1 MRTTMCSI
9 WGIVSLPGGSC
20 GKGRVPGVAR
30 GLAALAEVP
39 PPPPQP
45 PRTATVPAAAAA
57 PRNRRRARRT
67 DDPRPP
73 WVSARPQTHGDGA
86 AAAGG
91 APRNRRRERRTDD
104 TRPQWV
110 SAGPQTSGDEAPST
124 EANTRQDRW
133 RSLRTSHRY
142 RLAPLNAA
150 SAASWPMEVET
161 VG

>member
-45 PRTATVPAAAAA
+45 PRTATVPAAAA
-57 PRNRRRARRT
+57 
-67 DDPRPP
+67 
-73 WVSARPQTHGDGA
+73 
-86 AAAGG
+86 